1 VRTRR
6 RRSWPLRLQLTLAFA
21 SVVALVLAATG
32 VLIYTEFRRN
42 LDQVVHDDLAE
53 RSVAFRGLAASN
65 VAPARI
71 VALSGERFAQIY
83 APDGSVAASS
93 RALGRQRLLTPAQLA
108 AARRATIRAV
118 RQPIAPTETGVL
130 VAAFPIGGGRVAAVA
145 ESRDERERELDHLST
160 LLLICLPGALLLASL
175 TGYQVAGAALR
186 PVERMRARA
195 AAIGDAELGERLP
208 EPGTGDELDR
218 LAGTLNE
225 LLERRQQALALE
237 RRVVSDASHE
247 LRTPISVLRT
257 RLDVALR
264 GPGDTASLREALEG
278 AQADVARL
286 ARLADDLLVLARAD
300 EGRLPLRA
308 EPLDVQDLLEA
319 AVARHAAAAARAGR
333 PLAAAVEVDGGAVV
347 LGDADRLAQVLDNL
361 VVNALRHGA
370 GAITVVAR
378 RAPSGPAIEIVVRD
392 AGPGF
397 PADFLPKAFDRF
409 SQVVPGEGS
418 GLGLALVEAIV
429 RAHGGSVAA
438 SAAPGGG
445 AEVRIGLPPA

>member
-1 VRTRR
+1 
-6 RRSWPLRLQLTLAFA
+6 
-21 SVVALVLAATG
+21 VV
-32 VLIYTEFRRN
+32 IYTEFRRN
-42 LDQVVHDDLAE
+42 LDRSVQADLAE

-71 VALSGERFAQIY
+71 VALAGERFAQIY

-93 RALGRQRLLTPAQLA
+93 RVLAGRRLLTPAQLA
-108 AARRATIRAV
+108 TARRSTIRGV
-118 RQPIAPTETGVL
+118 RGSIPPTESGVL
-130 VAAFPIGGGRVAAVA
+130 VVAFPIGGGRVAAVA
-145 ESRDERERELDHLST
+145 ESRDERERELDRLSA
-160 LLLICLPGALLLASL
+160 LLLISLPGALLLASL

-225 LLERRQQALALE
+225 LLERRQEALELE

-264 GPGDTASLREALEG
+264 GPGDARSLREGLEG

-286 ARLADDLLVLARAD
+286 GRLADDLLVLARAD
-300 EGRLPLRA
+300 QGRLPLRA

-319 AVARHAAAAARAGR
+319 TVARHGDAARAAGR
-333 PLAAAVEVDGGAVV
+333 PLTADMEVDGGAVV

-361 VVNALRHGA
+361 VINALRHGA
-370 GAITVVAR
+370 GAIAVVAR
-378 RAPSGPAIEIVVRD
+378 PAPSGSGVEIVVRD

-418 GLGLALVEAIV
+418 GLGLALAEAIV

-438 SAAPGGG
+438 GAAPGGG

>member
-1 VRTRR
+1 
-6 RRSWPLRLQLTLAFA
+6 
-21 SVVALVLAATG
+21 
-32 VLIYTEFRRN
+32 
-42 LDQVVHDDLAE
+42 
-53 RSVAFRGLAASN
+53 
-65 VAPARI
+65 
-71 VALSGERFAQIY
+71 
-83 APDGSVAASS
+83 
-93 RALGRQRLLTPAQLA
+93 
-108 AARRATIRAV
+108 
-118 RQPIAPTETGVL
+118 
-130 VAAFPIGGGRVAAVA
+130 
-145 ESRDERERELDHLST
+145 
-160 LLLICLPGALLLASL
+160 
-175 TGYQVAGAALR
+175 VAGAALR

-225 LLERRQQALALE
+225 LLERRQQALEHE

-264 GPGDTASLREALEG
+264 GPGDATSLREGLEG
-278 AQADVARL
+278 AQDDVGRL

-308 EPLDVQDLLEA
+308 EPLDVQHLLEA
-319 AVARHAAAAARAGR
+319 TVARHAADAAAAGR
-333 PLAAAVEVDGGAVV
+333 RLGAETEVEGGAVV

-370 GAITVVAR
+370 GAIAVVAR
-378 RAPSGPAIEIVVRD
+378 PAPSGSAVKIVVRA

-397 PADFLPKAFDRF
+397 PPDFLPKAFDRF
-409 SQVVPGEGS
+409 SQVVRGEGS

-438 SAAPGGG
+438 GRRRAAAPRCGSHCRRRSRRRGRFRESRHRRAG
-445 AEVRIGLPPA
+445 RSSRADTCCRRR

>member
-1 VRTRR
+1 V
-6 RRSWPLRLQLTLAFA
+6 QLTLAFA

-42 LDQVVHDDLAE
+42 LDDVVHDDLAE
-53 RSVAFRGLAASN
+53 RSVAFRGLAAGD

-71 VALSGERFAQIY
+71 VALAGERFAQIY
-83 APDGSVAASS
+83 GSDGSVLASS
-93 RALGRQRLLTPAQLA
+93 RPLGRRRLLTAAQVA
-108 AARRATIRAV
+108 AARRTTIQAV
-118 RQPIAPTETGVL
+118 RPSIAPAQTAVL
-130 VAAFPIGGGRVAAVA
+130 ATAFSIGDGRVAAVA
-145 ESRDERERELDHLST
+145 ESLDERERELDRLSI
-160 LLLICLPGALLLASL
+160 LLLVSLPAALLLASL

-195 AAIGDAELGERLP
+195 AEIGDAELGERLP

-225 LLERRQQALALE
+225 LLERRQEALELE

-264 GPGDTASLREALEG
+264 GPGDAASLREGLEG
-278 AQADVARL
+278 AHADVARL

-300 EGRLPLRA
+300 EGRLPLRP
-308 EPLDVQDLLEA
+308 ELLDVQDLLEA
-319 AVARHAAAAARAGR
+319 TVARHAAAAGAAGR
-333 PLAAAVEVDGGAVV
+333 ALAAAVEIDGGAVV
-347 LGDADRLAQVLDNL
+347 LGDADRLAQILDNL
-361 VVNALRHGA
+361 VINALRHGA
-370 GAITVVAR
+370 GAVAIVAR
-378 RAPSGPAIEIVVRD
+378 PGPSPAAVEIVVRD

-397 PADFLPKAFDRF
+397 PAEFLPKAFDRF
-409 SQVVPGEGS
+409 SQVVAGEGS

-429 RAHGGSVAA
+429 RAHGGTVAA

-445 AEVRIGLPPA
+445 AEVRIGLPLA

>member
-1 VRTRR
+1 VRTRE

-32 VLIYTEFRRN
+32 VVIYTEFRRN
-42 LDQVVHDDLAE
+42 LDRSVQADLAE
-53 RSVAFRGLAASN
+53 RSVSFRSLAAGN

-71 VALSGERFAQIY
+71 VALAGERFAQIY
-83 APDGSVAASS
+83 ASDGSVAASS
-93 RALGRQRLLTPAQLA
+93 RALAGQRLLTAAQLA
-108 AARRATIRAV
+108 AARRSTIRDSRRAL
-118 RQPIAPTETGVL
+118 APTESGVL
-130 VAAFPIGGGRVAAVA
+130 VVAFPIGGGRVAAVA
-145 ESRDERERELDHLST
+145 DSRDERERELDRLST
-160 LLLICLPGALLLASL
+160 LLLISLPGALLLASL

-218 LAGTLNE
+218 LAGTLNV
-225 LLERRQQALALE
+225 LLGRRQEALELE

-264 GPGDTASLREALEG
+264 GPGDAASLREGLEG

-286 ARLADDLLVLARAD
+286 GRLADDLLVLARAD
-300 EGRLPLRA
+300 QGRLPLRA

-319 AVARHAAAAARAGR
+319 TVARHRAAALAAGR
-333 PLAAAVEVDGGAVV
+333 PLAAAMEVDGGAVV

-370 GAITVVAR
+370 GAIAILAR
-378 RAPSGPAIEIVVRD
+378 RAPSGSGVEIVVRD

-397 PADFLPKAFDRF
+397 PGAFLPKAFDRF

-438 SAAPGGG
+438 GAAPGGG

>member
-1 VRTRR
+1 MRTRK

-32 VLIYTEFRRN
+32 VVIYTEFRRN
-42 LDQVVHDDLAE
+42 LDRSVQADLAE
-53 RSVAFRGLAASN
+53 RSVAFRGLAAGN

-71 VALSGERFAQIY
+71 VALAGERFAQIY

-93 RALGRQRLLTPAQLA
+93 RALARRSLLTPAQLA
-108 AARRATIRAV
+108 AARRSTIRGV
-118 RQPIAPTETGVL
+118 RQSVPPTESGVL
-130 VAAFPIGGGRVAAVA
+130 VVAFPIGGGRVAAVA
-145 ESRDERERELDHLST
+145 ESRDERERELDRLST
-160 LLLICLPGALLLASL
+160 LLLISLPGALLLASL

-225 LLERRQQALALE
+225 LLERRQEALELE

-264 GPGDTASLREALEG
+264 GPGDAASLREGLEG

-286 ARLADDLLVLARAD
+286 GRLADDLLVLARAD
-300 EGRLPLRA
+300 QGRLPLRA

-319 AVARHAAAAARAGR
+319 TVARHGAAALAAGR
-333 PLAAAVEVDGGAVV
+333 PLTADMQVGGGAVV

-361 VVNALRHGA
+361 VINALRHGA
-370 GAITVVAR
+370 GAIAVVAR
-378 RAPSGPAIEIVVRD
+378 PAPSGSGVEIVVRD

-418 GLGLALVEAIV
+418 GLGLALAEAIV

-438 SAAPGGG
+438 GAAPGGG

>member
-1 VRTRR
+1 M
-6 RRSWPLRLQLTLAFA
+6 QLTLAFA

-32 VLIYTEFRRN
+32 VVIYTEFRRN
-42 LDQVVHDDLAE
+42 LDRAVQDDLAE
-53 RSVAFRGLAASN
+53 RAGAFRGLAASN

-71 VALSGERFAQIY
+71 VALAGERFAQIY
-83 APDGSVAASS
+83 AADGSVAAST
-93 RALGRQRLLTPAQLA
+93 RALGRQRLLTAAQLA
-108 AARRATIRAV
+108 VARRATIRAV
-118 RQPIAPTETGVL
+118 RRSIAPTQNGVL
-130 VAAFPIGGGRVAAVA
+130 VTAFPIGGGRVAAVA
-145 ESRDERERELDHLST
+145 ESRDERERELDRLST
-160 LLLICLPGALLLASL
+160 LLLISLPGALLLASL

-225 LLERRQQALALE
+225 LLERRQQALEHE

-264 GPGDTASLREALEG
+264 GPGDAASLREALEG
-278 AQADVARL
+278 AQDDVGRL

-319 AVARHAAAAARAGR
+319 AVARHAAEAVAAGR
-333 PLAAAVEVDGGAVV
+333 PLGAEIEVEGGAVV

-370 GAITVVAR
+370 GEIVVVAR
-378 RAPSGPAIEIVVRD
+378 PAPSGSAVEIVVRD

-397 PADFLPKAFDRF
+397 PLDFLPKAFDRF

-438 SAAPGGG
+438 GAAPGGG
-445 AEVRIGLPPA
+445 AEVRIGLRAA